1 MVAATSVTAAPIDEL
16 IEGKRRASGEPNLFV
31 NSCGQGI
38 PEGSRILGVGVD
50 VPRSRTHTKGRGMQG
65 RTERSFMHSKENSVS
80 DSARPEVA
88 AFSELEQLVKHLGDE
103 LASFRRRALQA
114 EARLKSLESTG
125 VKGVMSPERVQYLE
139 RENAG
144 LTTRLD
150 AARARTQQM
159 IDRVRFLRQ
168 QHDGAAAR

>member
-1 MVAATSVTAAPIDEL
+1 M
-16 IEGKRRASGEPNLFV
+16 
-31 NSCGQGI
+31 
-38 PEGSRILGVGVD
+38 
-50 VPRSRTHTKGRGMQG
+50 
-65 RTERSFMHSKENSVS
+65 S

-88 AFSELEQLVKHLGDE
+88 AFAELEMLVKHLGDE

-114 EARLKSLESTG
+114 EARVKSLESTG
-125 VKGVMSPERVQYLE
+125 VKGVVSPERVQFLE

-144 LTTRLD
+144 LTNRLD

-168 QHDGAAAR
+168 QHDGAGAAR

>member
-1 MVAATSVTAAPIDEL
+1 M
-16 IEGKRRASGEPNLFV
+16 
-31 NSCGQGI
+31 
-38 PEGSRILGVGVD
+38 
-50 VPRSRTHTKGRGMQG
+50 
-65 RTERSFMHSKENSVS
+65 S
-80 DSARPEVA
+80 DSARPEIA
-88 AFSELEQLVKHLGDE
+88 AFAELEQLVKHLGDE

-114 EARLKSLESTG
+114 EARLKGLESTG
-125 VKGVMSPERVQYLE
+125 VKGVVSPERVQYLE

-168 QHDGAAAR
+168 QHDGAPAR

>member
-1 MVAATSVTAAPIDEL
+1 M
-16 IEGKRRASGEPNLFV
+16 
-31 NSCGQGI
+31 
-38 PEGSRILGVGVD
+38 
-50 VPRSRTHTKGRGMQG
+50 
-65 RTERSFMHSKENSVS
+65 S
-80 DSARPEVA
+80 DSVRPETT
-88 AFSELEQLVKHLGDE
+88 AFAELEQLVKHLGDE

-125 VKGVMSPERVQYLE
+125 VKGVVSPERVQYLE

-144 LTTRLD
+144 LTTRLE
-150 AARARTQQM
+150 AARARNQQM

>member
-1 MVAATSVTAAPIDEL
+1 M
-16 IEGKRRASGEPNLFV
+16 
-31 NSCGQGI
+31 
-38 PEGSRILGVGVD
+38 
-50 VPRSRTHTKGRGMQG
+50 
-65 RTERSFMHSKENSVS
+65 S
-80 DSARPEVA
+80 DSVRPEVT
-88 AFSELEQLVKHLGDE
+88 AFAELEQLVKHLGDE

-125 VKGVMSPERVQYLE
+125 VKGVVSPERIQFLE

-168 QHDGAAAR
+168 QHDGAPAR

>member
-1 MVAATSVTAAPIDEL
+1 M
-16 IEGKRRASGEPNLFV
+16 
-31 NSCGQGI
+31 
-38 PEGSRILGVGVD
+38 
-50 VPRSRTHTKGRGMQG
+50 
-65 RTERSFMHSKENSVS
+65 S
-80 DSARPEVA
+80 DSVRPEVA
-88 AFSELEQLVKHLGDE
+88 AFAELEQLVKHLGDE

-114 EARLKSLESTG
+114 EARLKTLESAG
-125 VKGVMSPERVQYLE
+125 VKGVVSPERVHYLE

-144 LTTRLD
+144 LTSRLD

>member
-1 MVAATSVTAAPIDEL
+1 M
-16 IEGKRRASGEPNLFV
+16 
-31 NSCGQGI
+31 
-38 PEGSRILGVGVD
+38 
-50 VPRSRTHTKGRGMQG
+50 
-65 RTERSFMHSKENSVS
+65 S
-80 DSARPEVA
+80 DSVRPEA
-88 AFSELEQLVKHLGDE
+88 TAFAELEQLVKHLGDE
-103 LASFRRRALQA
+103 LAAFRRRALQA

-125 VKGVMSPERVQYLE
+125 VKGVVSPERVQYLE

-144 LTTRLD
+144 LTSRLD

>member
-1 MVAATSVTAAPIDEL
+1 
-16 IEGKRRASGEPNLFV
+16 
-31 NSCGQGI
+31 
-38 PEGSRILGVGVD
+38 
-50 VPRSRTHTKGRGMQG
+50 
-65 RTERSFMHSKENSVS
+65 VS
-80 DSARPEVA
+80 DSARPEIT
-88 AFSELEQLVKHLGDE
+88 AFTELEQLVHHLGDE

-125 VKGVMSPERVQYLE
+125 VKGVVSPERVQYLE

-144 LTTRLD
+144 LTTRLE

-168 QHDGAAAR
+168 QHDGAPAQ